1 VGGTAHR
8 SRAPVAHRSARL
20 FGEFTPSV
28 VVRSRA
34 VPPANTVDAS
44 DQREDDAMTQ
54 QPTTPERHP
63 QQHAGERGRPSPWA
77 AGGTVF
83 AGVVLLVDGLL
94 DILKGITAIATDDI
108 YGAINNYVFHF
119 NLTGWGWVLVVLG
132 VIAVVTGLGL
142 LTDALWARVLGVF
155 MASLSLVANFLWL
168 PYQPLWAVISIGLDA
183 WVIWALT
190 AHRPVRSTAV

>member
-1 VGGTAHR
+1 
-8 SRAPVAHRSARL
+8 
-20 FGEFTPSV
+20 
-28 VVRSRA
+28 
-34 VPPANTVDAS
+34 
-44 DQREDDAMTQ
+44 MTQ
-54 QPTTPERHP
+54 QPPTPEHHAEA
-63 QQHAGERGRPSPWA
+63 HAGVTGATSSWA

-94 DILKGITAIATDDI
+94 NILKGISSITSDDI
-108 YGAINNYVFHF
+108 YARINNYVYRF

-132 VIAVVTGLGL
+132 LIAVITGLGL

-168 PYQPLWAVISIGLDA
+168 PHLPLWALISIGLDA

-190 AHRPVRSTAV
+190 AHRSPRSPVL